1 MKGDYKLLSVESENF
16 RIGDLVKIN
25 ARFNPDDNKVG
36 TIVSIYDN
44 YTVEVD
50 LGKNAMSN
58 LFKVDDIVRASLE
71 DVRNAVQRKTVRKR
85 GFELCK
91 GYENNQLP
99 IRKTLHSAGYD
110 FVAPCNILIPAHGH
124 SEAIVTGVKA
134 YMQEDEVLNLYIR
147 SSLAYKHG
155 LILVNCVGVIDSDFY
170 NNEDNEGNIGFKLY
184 NTSDVPVLI
193 TKGER
198 VMQGMFVKYLVADNC
213 NSDDI
218 RKGGIGST
226 ND

>member
-1 MKGDYKLLSVESENF
+1 METVQSNGYA
-16 RIGDLVKIN
+16 IGDLVKIN

-71 DVRNAVQRKTVRKR
+71 DVRNAVQRKTVHKR

-110 FVAPCNILIPAHGH
+110 FVAPCNILVPAHGH

-170 NNEDNEGNIGFKLY
+170 NNEENEGNIGFKLY

-198 VMQGMFVKYLVADNC
+198 VMQGVFVKYLVADNC